1 MSIAEGFFSIQ
12 MLWAFPL
19 VGYLNAHRGWTY
31 GYAVCA
37 VLSLVAAA
45 MFIASQ
51 RLSGLEPAGEA
62 EPVAA

>member
-1 MSIAEGFFSIQ
+1 
-12 MLWAFPL
+12 MLWVFPL

-31 GYAVCA
+31 GYTVCGA
-37 VLSLVAAA
+37 LSLVAAG

-51 RLSGLEPAGEA
+51 RLSGLDPAVEP

>member
-1 MSIAEGFFSIQ
+1 
-12 MLWAFPL
+12 
-19 VGYLNAHRGWTY
+19 
-31 GYAVCA
+31 VCA